1 MAMNMLEE
9 KDKRFDA
16 YMQVIADQRDKI
28 EFLRDYIIKLTIEI
42 DEKSTLIDALTINQR
57 RE

>member
-1 MAMNMLEE
+1 MLEE

-57 RE
+57 RDQQR